1 MKMKTRETSINGP
14 RNSYEAPRLI
24 WAVEDAKAQIQK
36 IEKMSS
42 QAGSIT
48 QCEN

>member
-1 MKMKTRETSINGP
+1 MKTRKTPINGP
-14 RNSYEAPRLI
+14 RNSYEALKLI
-24 WAVEDAKAQIQK
+24 WAVEDVKTPIQIF
-36 IEKMSS
+36 EKMGS